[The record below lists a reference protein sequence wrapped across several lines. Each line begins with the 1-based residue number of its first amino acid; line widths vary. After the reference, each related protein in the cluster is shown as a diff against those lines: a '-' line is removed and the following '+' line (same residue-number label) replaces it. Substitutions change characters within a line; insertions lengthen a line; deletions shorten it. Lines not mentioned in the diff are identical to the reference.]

1 MNIPQHAQAFLAP
14 AKLNLDLRITGR
26 RADGYHELESI
37 FCLISLY
44 DTVYLALR
52 DDGRIVLHTPVEGV
66 TQEQDLAYCAAAAL
80 KKHTQSVGGV
90 DIWLE
95 KKIPMGGGLG
105 GGSSDAATVLL
116 ALNRLWQCGLSEQE
130 LIDLGVTLGADVP
143 FFIFGRSAFAY
154 GVGEKLIE
162 IDVPKQW
169 YVIVKPD
176 VHVATGKIFS
186 HPHLTRDSKP
196 SIIPAFQA
204 LQPFRNDMQAVVF
217 QEYPEVWEAYLVMSK
232 HGEALMTGSGA
243 CVFVPCRHQQE
254 AENIYRQV
262 SKIYEAYCVEGLAVH
277 PLFHV
282 LSEPVGE
289 SSSG

>member
-1 MNIPQHAQAFLAP
+1 MNIAQQAQAFPAP

-37 FCLISLY
+37 FCMVGLY

-52 DDGRIVLHTPVEGV
+52 DDGKIVLHTPVEGV
-66 TQEQDLAYCAAAAL
+66 APEQDLTYRAASAL
-80 KKHTQSVGGV
+80 KKHTRSDGGV

-95 KKIPMGGGLG
+95 KNIPMGGGLG

-116 ALNRLWQCGLSEQE
+116 ALNRLWQCGLNEQQ
-130 LIDLGVTLGADVP
+130 LIDLGVRLGADVP
-143 FFIFGRSAFAY
+143 FFIFGRNAFAR

-162 IDVPKQW
+162 IEVPKQW
-169 YVIVKPD
+169 YVIAKPD
-176 VHVATGKIFS
+176 VHVATAKIFG
-186 HPHLTRDSKP
+186 HADLTRDSKP

-217 QEYPEVWEAYLVMSK
+217 QEYPEVWEAYVEMSK
-232 HGEALMTGSGA
+232 YGKAQMTGSGA
-243 CVFVPCRHQQE
+243 CVFVPCDNQQE

-262 SKIYEAYCVEGLAVH
+262 SKIYEAYNVEGLNIH

-282 LSEPVGE
+282 SSEITGE